1 MAKTKTDGG
10 DDAPGR
16 KRLEA
21 LRDDC
26 RRHDQCAVEIALVEV
41 AGASM
46 PKAAHLF
53 AQPCLEQWCSRALQD
68 GRSIEMALF
77 GADDKAAKNAVAYL
91 ARLGR
96 ELAEMRVGLVRDF
109 SDLEYLAMFELASRA
124 PSRRSWVSPTM
135 PTTKPPMPDSV
146 VGVFV
151 KDNPDAE
158 AQMQESK
165 SRVEDG
171 WRNAGFIE
179 KTERKVPDVRAAIAE
194 LCDELLEVKPSAEAQ
209 KRERVNPG
217 ALWHNAVKTLK
228 LMRQAGQDPSDHE
241 IAKALGVSKAT
252 FSRHVGSKSTWTD
265 ERAGRLGTARRQA
278 SRDPDTWGDR

>member
-1 MAKTKTDGG
+1 MAKTRTDGG
-10 DDAPGR
+10 VDAPRR

-21 LRDDC
+21 LREDC
-26 RRHDQCAVEIALVEV
+26 RRHDQCAVEIALVEGV
-41 AGASM
+41 GASI
-46 PKAAHLF
+46 PEAAHLF
-53 AQPCLEQWCSRALQD
+53 ERRFSERWCTRALQD
-68 GRSIEMALF
+68 GRSIEMALW
-77 GADDKAAKNAVAYL
+77 GAEDKAAKNAVAYL

-96 ELAEMRVGLVRDF
+96 ELEAMSVPSVRDF
-109 SDLEYLAMFELASRA
+109 PDLEYLAMFELASRA
-124 PSRRSWVSPTM
+124 PSRRSWVPLTMPPTM
-135 PTTKPPMPDSV
+135 PPMPEIDLCRA
-146 VGVFV
+146 GEEGDM
-151 KDNPDAE
+151 KRRIE
-158 AQMQESK
+158 E
-165 SRVEDG
+165 G
-171 WRNAGFIE
+171 WKAAGFIE

-194 LCDELLEVKPSAEAQ
+194 LCDELLEVKPSAEAR

-217 ALWHNAVKTLK
+217 ALWHGAVKTLK